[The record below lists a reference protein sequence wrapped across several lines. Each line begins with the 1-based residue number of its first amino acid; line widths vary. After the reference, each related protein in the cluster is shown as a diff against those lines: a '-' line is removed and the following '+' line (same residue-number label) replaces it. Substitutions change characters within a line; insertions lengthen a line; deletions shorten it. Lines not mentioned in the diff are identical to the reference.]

1 MAENQVID
9 LTPDYSYFFTTV
21 LEGLNV
27 QFKVRWNIV
36 DLAWYIDLDIIETE
50 TLVKGI
56 KLIGGIDLLKQ
67 YAITELGKMFI
78 VDTEE
83 KFQDPDFDLIGDRYK
98 LIYILKENRDDIS
111 F

>member
-1 MAENQVID
+1 MAENLVIP
-9 LTPDYSYFFTTV
+9 LIPDYSYRFNSI
-21 LEGLNV
+21 LEELNI
-27 QFKVRWNIV
+27 QFYVRWNIV
-36 DLAWYIDLDIIETE
+36 DAAWYMDLEIVETG
-50 TLVKGI
+50 TKVNGI

-83 KFQDPDFDLIGDRYK
+83 KFQEPDFDLIGDRYK
-98 LIYILKENRDDIS
+98 LIYILKENADDIP